1 MSRPWY
7 LLITVSAPILAVTVA
22 SLVLY
27 DIIWTYRQRAQG
39 ERLLRRAREYFSENN
54 PQQQSGIGE
63 MTAFHNVV
71 VCHEISMHYHK
82 TGSQKNYP
90 SIVPNQSTL
99 T

>member
-39 ERLLRRAREYFSENN
+39 ERLFEERES
-54 PQQQSGIGE
+54 
-63 MTAFHNVV
+63 
-71 VCHEISMHYHK
+71 ISVKITHSSSLALAK
-82 TGSQKNYP
+82 
-90 SIVPNQSTL
+90 
-99 T
+99 